1 MRYRNG
7 TSQIRDVITTKKY
20 SLYDRM
26 VLIHKSIKNKGVCMK
41 VIKKANKTE
50 FISDFFNTCEDT
62 VSFEVYPPKK
72 GQKKQF
78 EIIKNTINR
87 LKDLRPDF
95 ISVTYGPG
103 GTNKGKAVDISE
115 YIKKH
120 YLTPLAHLTSVGYTK
135 EDIPPILE
143 KLHSIGVKNILA
155 LRGDVPQNAIFPHGA
170 WCDFRYAKDLIS
182 IIRRDGRFC
191 IGAAAYPEGH
201 PDCKDLRISI
211 THMKDKIEAGADF
224 FITQMFFDNQIYF
237 DFLERV
243 RDAGIHKPIIPGI
256 MPVLRAKQINKILA
270 LSGAYVPKQ
279 LSEAIKLYTDN
290 PQSME
295 AFGIEYALKQI
306 NGLKHQG
313 IRRFHIYS
321 MNRWEQIT
329 KIVKLA
335 QLK

>member
-1 MRYRNG
+1 MA
-7 TSQIRDVITTKKY
+7 ITGKE
-20 SLYDRM
+20 S
-26 VLIHKSIKNKGVCMK
+26 N
-41 VIKKANKTE
+41 TE
-50 FISDFFNTCEDT
+50 FISDFFNTHENA

-78 EIIKNTINR
+78 EIIKNTIKH
-87 LKDLRPDF
+87 LKKLYPDF

-120 YLTPLAHLTSVGYTK
+120 DLTPLAHLTSVGYTR

-155 LRGDVPQNAIFPHGA
+155 LRGDVPQNAVFPHGA

-182 IIRRDGRFC
+182 IIRKDGRFC

-201 PDCKDLRISI
+201 PDCKELKMGID
-211 THMKDKIEAGADF
+211 HMKVKIEAGADF
-224 FITQMFFDNQIYF
+224 FISQMFFDNQLYF
-237 DFLERV
+237 DFLDRS
-243 RDAGIHKPIIPGI
+243 RDSGIHKPIIPGI
-256 MPVLRAKQINKILA
+256 MPVLRAKQISKILA
-270 LSGAYVPKQ
+270 LSDARVPEK
-279 LSEAIKLYTDN
+279 LAEAIEKYTDK
-290 PQSME
+290 PRDME
-295 AFGIEYALKQI
+295 AYGIEYTLRQI
-306 NGLKHQG
+306 DGLKSQG
-313 IRRFHIYS
+313 IKRFHIYT
-321 MNRWEQIT
+321 MNRWEQVT

>member
-1 MRYRNG
+1 ME
-7 TSQIRDVITTKKY
+7 DAKKE
-20 SLYDRM
+20 LKM
-26 VLIHKSIKNKGVCMK
+26 
-41 VIKKANKTE
+41 E
-50 FISDFFNTCEDT
+50 FISDFFNACEET
-62 VSFEVYPPKK
+62 ISFEVYPPKK

-87 LKDLRPDF
+87 LKDLHPDF

-120 YLTPLAHLTSVGYTK
+120 DLTPLAHLTSVGYTK

-182 IIRRDGRFC
+182 IIKRDGRFC

-201 PDCKDLRISI
+201 PDCKELKISI
-211 THMKDKIEAGADF
+211 DHMKIKIEAGTDF
-224 FITQMFFDNQIYF
+224 FITQMFFDNQLYF
-237 DFLERV
+237 DFLDRA
-243 RDAGIHKPIIPGI
+243 RDSGIHKPIIPGI
-256 MPVLRAKQINKILA
+256 MPVLKAKQVGKILA
-270 LSGAYVPKQ
+270 LSDAYVPKK
-279 LSEAIKLYTDN
+279 LAEAIEKYTDK
-290 PQSME
+290 PQDME
-295 AFGIEYALKQI
+295 AYGIEYTLRQIDSLKS
-306 NGLKHQG
+306 QG
-313 IRRFHIYS
+313 IKRFHIYT

>member
-1 MRYRNG
+1 
-7 TSQIRDVITTKKY
+7 
-20 SLYDRM
+20 
-26 VLIHKSIKNKGVCMK
+26 MK
-41 VIKKANKTE
+41 EIKKDPQTE
-50 FISDFFNTCEDT
+50 FISDFFNTREDS

-103 GTNKGKAVDISE
+103 GTNKGKAVEISE
-115 YIKKH
+115 YIKEH
-120 YLTPLAHLTSVGYTK
+120 DVTPLAHLTSVGYTR
-135 EDIPPILE
+135 EDISPILDR
-143 KLHSIGVKNILA
+143 LYTIGVKNILA
-155 LRGDVPQNAIFPHGA
+155 LRGDVPQNAVFPHGA
-170 WCDFRYAKDLIS
+170 WCDFRYAKDLIM
-182 IIRRDGRFC
+182 IIKRDGRFC

-211 THMKDKIEAGADF
+211 NHMKEKIEAGADF
-224 FITQMFFDNQIYF
+224 FITQMFFDNQLYF
-237 DFLERV
+237 DFLDRV

-256 MPVLRAKQINKILA
+256 MPVLRAKQMGKILA
-270 LSGAYVPKQ
+270 LSDAYVPKK
-279 LSEAIKLYTDN
+279 LSEAINLYHDN
-290 PQSME
+290 PQAME
-295 AFGIEYALKQI
+295 AYGIEYALRQI
-306 NGLKHQG
+306 DGLKHQG

-329 KIVKLA
+329 QIVRLA

>member
-50 FISDFFNTCEDT
+50 FISDFFNTHEET

-72 GQKKQF
+72 GQNKQF
-78 EIIKNTINR
+78 EIIKNTIKR
-87 LKDLRPDF
+87 LKDLQPDF

-115 YIKKH
+115 FIKNND
-120 YLTPLAHLTSVGYTK
+120 LTPLAHLTSVGYTR
-135 EDIPPILE
+135 EDIPPILD

-155 LRGDVPQNAIFPHGA
+155 LRGDVPQDAIFPHGA

-182 IIRRDGRFC
+182 IIKRDGRFC

-201 PDCKDLRISI
+201 PDCKELKISI
-211 THMKDKIEAGADF
+211 DHMKVKIEAGTDF
-224 FITQMFFDNQIYF
+224 FITQMFFDNQLYF
-237 DFLERV
+237 DFLDRV
-243 RDAGIHKPIIPGI
+243 RDSGVHKPIIPGI
-256 MPVLRAKQINKILA
+256 MPVLKAKQVGKILA
-270 LSGAYVPKQ
+270 LSDAYVPKK
-279 LSEAIKLYTDN
+279 LAEAIEKYMDS
-290 PQSME
+290 PQDME
-295 AFGIEYALKQI
+295 AYGIEYTLRQIDSLK
-306 NGLKHQG
+306 
-313 IRRFHIYS
+313 R
-321 MNRWEQIT
+321 
-329 KIVKLA
+329 
-335 QLK
+335 

>member
-1 MRYRNG
+1 
-7 TSQIRDVITTKKY
+7 
-20 SLYDRM
+20 
-26 VLIHKSIKNKGVCMK
+26 MK
-41 VIKKANKTE
+41 VIKKENQTE
-50 FISDFFNTCEDT
+50 FISDLLDSCENT

-87 LKDLRPDF
+87 LKDLHPDF

-115 YIKKH
+115 YIKQHDVK
-120 YLTPLAHLTSVGYTK
+120 PLAHLTSVGYTK
-135 EDIPPILE
+135 EDIPPLLE

-155 LRGDVPQNAIFPHGA
+155 LRGDVPQNVNFPHGA

-182 IIRRDGRFC
+182 MIKKDGRFC

-201 PDCKDLRISI
+201 PDCKELRISI
-211 THMKDKIEAGADF
+211 NHMKEKIEAGADF
-224 FITQMFFDNQIYF
+224 FISQMFFDNQIYF
-237 DFLERV
+237 DFLDRV

-256 MPVLRAKQINKILA
+256 MPVLRAKQINKILS
-270 LSGAYVPKQ
+270 LSDAYVPK
-279 LSEAIKLYTDN
+279 KLTEVINLYSDN

-295 AFGIEYALKQI
+295 AYGIEYALRQI
-306 NGLKHQG
+306 DGLKRQG

-321 MNRWEQIT
+321 MNRWEQVT